1 MEQVIPQ
8 DAGQEAGVLKDIESI
23 SLNMN
28 GWLKFLGIVNII
40 MGAFTALSIVGI
52 LVAWLPI
59 WLGVLLLQAG
69 SRATT
74 ARVTNNPR
82 ELVTMVEKLRLYF
95 IIQGILMIVGIA
107 FTVLGFVFFGTFF
120 SHMMQ
125 SVQHMSM

>member
-74 ARVTNNPR
+74 ARATNNPR